1 MVEEKDHKVFD
12 KNRVPIMM
20 DKVVVVVDKVV
31 ILMVDKEVKVDD
43 RKKEEDGI
51 QIELVDMKVM

>member
-1 MVEEKDHKVFD
+1 MFD

-20 DKVVVVVDKVV
+20 DKLVVVVDKVV
-31 ILMVDKEVKVDD
+31 ILMVDKEVEVDD
-43 RKKEEDGI
+43 HKKEEDGI